1 MKSTIGSFI
10 EKADSDNFEVCGAKT
25 VTTTKESPDKLS
37 ASILNMSSTITK
49 AKESPDRVFIPQ
61 RRN

>member
-25 VTTTKESPDKLS
+25 VTATKESPDKL
-37 ASILNMSSTITK
+37 AGSIIQMSKTITE
-49 AKESPDRVFIPQ
+49 AKESPDRGFIPQ
-61 RRN
+61 RRF